1 MFKIQLKDG
10 YKSPLSP
17 RETSTAISFI
27 KASFQKNFS
36 KNLNLERIT
45 APLFVTKKS
54 GLNDD
59 LSGVERKVEITF
71 KEMNEPSEVVQSLA
85 KWKRVALS
93 RYGFNLHEGLYTDMN
108 AIRRDDSVDN
118 IHSVFVDQ
126 WDWEMVISK
135 EDRNIEFLKDVV
147 RKIVI
152 SISETQEEVNSAFP
166 KIQGKIEKNVH
177 FITTQ
182 ELLDLY
188 PELSSKD
195 RENEIVKK
203 YKTVFLMKIGDD
215 LSNGEPHDGRAP
227 DYDDWALNGDLLVW
241 NDVLDIAFELS
252 SMGIRVDKQ
261 SLIYQIEKANATERL
276 KLDYHQAVVNEK
288 LPLTIGGGI
297 GQSRLCMYLLQK
309 LHIGEVQVSVWPEE
323 MLEICAKNNIEIL

>member
-10 YKSPLSP
+10 YKSALSP

>member
-10 YKSPLSP
+10 YKSALSP

-182 ELLDLY
+182 ELLEMY

-241 NDVLDIAFELS
+241 NDVLDIAFELF

-309 LHIGEVQVSVWPEE
+309 LHIGEVQVSVWPQE

>member
-10 YKSPLSP
+10 YKSALSP
-17 RETSTAISFI
+17 RDTSTAISFI

-71 KEMNEPSEVVQSLA
+71 KEMDEPSEVVQSLA

-147 RKIVI
+147 RKIVL
-152 SISETQEEVNSAFP
+152 SISETQEEVNTAFP

-182 ELLDLY
+182 ELLEMY
-188 PELSSKD
+188 PELPSKD

-215 LSNGEPHDGRAP
+215 LSNGKPHDGRAP

-241 NDVLDIAFELS
+241 NDVLGIAFELS
-252 SMGIRVDKQ
+252 SMGIRVDKN

-309 LHIGEVQVSVWPEE
+309 LHIGEVQVSVWPKE
-323 MLEICAKNNIEIL
+323 MLEICNKNNIEIL

>member
-10 YKSPLSP
+10 YKSALSP

-182 ELLDLY
+182 ELLEMY

>member
-1 MFKIQLKDG
+1 
-10 YKSPLSP
+10 
-17 RETSTAISFI
+17 
-27 KASFQKNFS
+27 
-36 KNLNLERIT
+36 
-45 APLFVTKKS
+45 
-54 GLNDD
+54 
-59 LSGVERKVEITF
+59 
-71 KEMNEPSEVVQSLA
+71 MNEPSEVVQSLA

-182 ELLDLY
+182 ELLEMY

>member
-10 YKSPLSP
+10 YKSALSP

-182 ELLDLY
+182 ELLEMY

-309 LHIGEVQVSVWPEE
+309 LHIGEVQVSVWPKE

>member
-10 YKSPLSP
+10 YKSALSP

-71 KEMNEPSEVVQSLA
+71 KEMDEPSEVVQSLA

-147 RKIVI
+147 RKIVL

-166 KIQGKIEKNVH
+166 KIQGKIKKNVH

-188 PELSSKD
+188 PELPSKD

-203 YKTVFLMKIGDD
+203 YKTVFLMKIGDN

-241 NDVLDIAFELS
+241 NDVLGIAFELS
-252 SMGIRVDKQ
+252 SMGIRVDKN
-261 SLIYQIEKANATERL
+261 SLIYQIEKANANERL

-309 LHIGEVQVSVWPEE
+309 LHIGEVQVSVWPKE

>member
-10 YKSPLSP
+10 YKSALSP

-182 ELLDLY
+182 ELLEMY

-309 LHIGEVQVSVWPEE
+309 LHIGEVQVSVWPQE